1 MSSVSAASGMAGFSA
16 SHFNYG
22 ITILAAGT
30 TDGTVSFV
38 VGGTTY
44 TMGTIDVSTYA
55 TASQQRQRIIELL
68 RADTNFSS
76 KYDVKIKTNSDDSLF
91 FTEKLVFHVGSG
103 TAAEDSISVFL
114 YSVETLSLGADRN
127 NFRTSALLNSASET
141 SDTVTIM
148 DNAIASLNKSR
159 AALGAAFNR
168 LDYTV
173 SNLTNINTNLSAA
186 RGRILDA
193 DYAAE
198 TTKLAK
204 QQIIQ
209 QAALAMLAQ
218 ANASKQYVLIL
229 LQG

>member
-1 MSSVSAASGMAGFSA
+1 M
-16 SHFNYG
+16 
-22 ITILAAGT
+22 
-30 TDGTVSFV
+30 
-38 VGGTTY
+38 
-44 TMGTIDVSTYA
+44 
-55 TASQQRQRIIELL
+55 
-68 RADTNFSS
+68 
-76 KYDVKIKTNSDDSLF
+76 
-91 FTEKLVFHVGSG
+91 FHIGSG

-114 YSVETLSLGADRN
+114 DSVETLSLGADRIN
-127 NFRTSALLNSASET
+127 LRTSALLNSASEA

-198 TTKLAK
+198 TTKLVK

-218 ANASKQYVLIL
+218 ANASKQYVLTL

>member
-1 MSSVSAASGMAGFSA
+1 
-16 SHFNYG
+16 
-22 ITILAAGT
+22 
-30 TDGTVSFV
+30 
-38 VGGTTY
+38 
-44 TMGTIDVSTYA
+44 
-55 TASQQRQRIIELL
+55 
-68 RADTNFSS
+68 
-76 KYDVKIKTNSDDSLF
+76 
-91 FTEKLVFHVGSG
+91 
-103 TAAEDSISVFL
+103 
-114 YSVETLSLGADRN
+114 
-127 NFRTSALLNSASET
+127 
-141 SDTVTIM
+141 M

-193 DYAAE
+193 DYATE

-218 ANASKQYVLIL
+218 ANESKQGVLTL

>member
-22 ITILAAGT
+22 ITILAART

-44 TMGTIDVSTYA
+44 TTGTIDVSTYA

-76 KYDVKIKTNSDDSLF
+76 KYDVKIKLLDDGTNSDNNLF

-114 YSVETLSLGADRN
+114 DSVETLSLGADRN
-127 NFRTSALLNSASET
+127 NFRTSALLNSASEA

-168 LDYTV
+168 LD
-173 SNLTNINTNLSAA
+173 
-186 RGRILDA
+186 IL
-193 DYAAE
+193 YQ
-198 TTKLAK
+198 T
-204 QQIIQ
+204 
-209 QAALAMLAQ
+209 
-218 ANASKQYVLIL
+218 
-229 LQG
+229 